1 MLFEKKVEVIS
12 VGPAIEAES
21 GEYIYQV
28 TFGQVLEVDEELRR
42 TIPVL
47 ANSKPAKKIAFNTIS
62 IFFHSSKT
70 IPYKVGSKWNIS
82 IADNG
87 TVTVRGTK

>member
-12 VGPAIEAES
+12 VVPATEGTT

-28 TFGQVLEVDEELRR
+28 TFGQVVEVDEELRR
-42 TIPVL
+42 TIPAP
-47 ANSKPAKKIAFNTIS
+47 ANSKPPKKIATTTIL
-62 IFFHSSKT
+62 IFFDASKT

-82 IADNG
+82 IEDNG
-87 TVTVRGTK
+87 TIIVRETK